1 MKKKRPFGLIAIVLY
16 KAFVATLLAITAIA
30 LFLTLHNYQALADF
44 SDDYTLE
51 GKSGVVDWIL
61 GKLLNLSP
69 RALQF
74 SGLGALGYAIV
85 TAIEA
90 IGLWYEKRWA
100 HVLVLFLVGISIP
113 PEIYELI
120 HRVSIIKVIVFVIN
134 VAVFV
139 YLLKSFPQHSSS
151 KDS

>member
-16 KAFVATLLAITAIA
+16 KAFVATLLAVTAIA
-30 LFLTLHNYQALADF
+30 LLLTLHNYQALADF

-51 GKSGVVDWIL
+51 GKSRVVDWIL
-61 GKLLNLSP
+61 EKLLNLSP

-74 SGLGALGYAIV
+74 SGLGAMAYAIV

-100 HVLVLFLVGISIP
+100 HILVLFLVGISIP
-113 PEIYELI
+113 PEIYELM
-120 HRVSIIKVIVFVIN
+120 RGFSIVKAIVFVIN

-139 YLLKSFPQHSSS
+139 YLLKSFPKHSS